1 VIAKRGLAGLWMG
14 VVISF
19 VRMKEERYI
28 EEMEVSEI
36 GEIYGAYRIVNPR
49 ADAEMVKSIRRYGQ
63 ISPVVCVKGQGGYE
77 LID

>member
-1 VIAKRGLAGLWMG
+1 MIAKRGLAGLWRR

-36 GEIYGAYRIVNPR
+36 GESYGAYRIVNPR
-49 ADAEMVKSIRRYGQ
+49 ADAAMVKSMRNYGQ
-63 ISPVVCVKGQGGYE
+63 ISPVVA
-77 LID
+77 